1 MKYIILIGDGMADYP
16 VEELGGKTPLEVA
29 DLRNLNRIAQI
40 GKLGMVRTI
49 PKGFTPGSDIANLSI
64 LGYDPQKYYTGRA
77 PLEAASIG
85 LQLKK
90 EDLAFRCNLVTLTV
104 KDGDT
109 YVDDFSAGHI
119 STKEAVEI
127 INEIDHKLGNEN
139 IRFFPGISYRHIMV
153 LKDGNESLKTTPPH
167 DITNKIISPYMPE
180 GKGKEQIIQMMN
192 DSKAILDNH
201 YINKMRTKDSRKPA
215 NSIWLWGQGRAPNMP
230 TLMKRYGIRGSVIS
244 AVDLIKG
251 IGIYAGLEV
260 IDVPGA
266 TGYLDTN
273 YHGKAK
279 YALRELED
287 KDFVYVHVEA
297 PDEAAHSGDLEN
309 KIKAI
314 ERFDNEVIGTV
325 LDGISKFHEYQ
336 IMVLPDHS
344 TPLKLMTHS
353 CDPVPFVVFS
363 SNDKGSI
370 PSKDTGFNEKSAKKS
385 CISIE
390 DGHKLLSFFLQGK
403 V

>member
-1 MKYIILIGDGMADYP
+1 MKYIILIGDGMADDP

-29 DLRNLNRIAQI
+29 DLQNLNRIAQI

-49 PKGFTPGSDIANLSI
+49 PRGFTPGSDIANLSI
-64 LGYDPQKYYTGRA
+64 LGYDPQEYYTGRA

-85 LQLKK
+85 IQLKQ

-104 KDGDT
+104 KGGDT
-109 YVDDFSAGHI
+109 YMDDFSAGHI
-119 STKEAVEI
+119 STKEAEEI
-127 INEIDHKLGNEN
+127 INEIDHKLGNED
-139 IRFFPGISYRHIMV
+139 ITFFSGVSYRHIMT
-153 LKDGNESLKTTPPH
+153 LKDGNDSLKTTPPH
-167 DITNKIISPYMPE
+167 DISHKIINPYLPK
-180 GKGKEQIIQMMN
+180 GKGKEQIIQLMN

-201 YINKMRTKDSRKPA
+201 YINKRRTKDLKKPA

-230 TLMKRYGIRGSVIS
+230 TLMESYGIKGSVIS

-260 IDVPGA
+260 IEVPGA

-273 YHGKAK
+273 YQGKAK
-279 YALRELED
+279 YALRELKD

-297 PDEAAHSGDLEN
+297 PDEASHSGDLKN
-309 KIKAI
+309 KITAI

-325 LDGISKFHEYQ
+325 LDGIGRFHEYR
-336 IMVLPDHS
+336 IMVLPDHA
-344 TPLKLMTHS
+344 TPLKVMTHT
-353 CDPVPFVVFS
+353 CNPVPFVVFS
-363 SNDKGSI
+363 SNDKGPV
-370 PSKDTGFNEKSAKKS
+370 PSKGIGFNEKSAKMS
-385 CISIE
+385 RISIE
-390 DGHKLLSFFLQGK
+390 DGHTLLSFFLEGK